1 MVERRG
7 SCRHHVFVLAQNWAI
22 QITYSH
28 FDLIDCWLCI
38 WNIIGFSF
46 FLFVFCCRLFHSFI
60 HSVRSF
66 FLSVLIFVFFFHL
79 FGFLSFLA
87 MTMTKIVI
95 TCTRR
100 GKYTVPPTS
109 PSPNNV
115 EKDKKAQQ
123 QKWTW
128 THCAFIAAYG
138 HNKLC
143 FASQVL
149 LFVVNSL
156 IYANE
161 TKNLRSDIFGCV
173 FFSRRL
179 ATDRCQAVPGSPSI
193 DQKFHF
199 FGFFSTVFVSIY
211 IKFGVCKARHIVEI
225 PK

>member
-38 WNIIGFSF
+38 WNIIGFSSF
-46 FLFVFCCRLFHSFI
+46 FRSFAVVCSIHSFI
-60 HSVRSF
+60 QFVLSFGFDFRFFLLSF
-66 FLSVLIFVFFFHL
+66 FCW
-79 FGFLSFLA
+79 FLSFLA

-100 GKYTVPPTS
+100 GKYSARSTS
-109 PSPNNV
+109 PLPNNV

-123 QKWTW
+123 QKW

-173 FFSRRL
+173 FFSIRL
-179 ATDRCQAVPGSPSI
+179 ASRSQACRRSTKNFI
-193 DQKFHF
+193 
-199 FGFFSTVFVSIY
+199 FSDFSLSFSLLSSFQFIY